1 MRGVTDEQLTLAKV
15 YANAMIQL
23 TETQAETDLLARE
36 LNEFATL
43 VNENAE
49 LETFLASPTID
60 RDTRQTAIEKLFRG
74 EYSDLFDSG
83 SQQQRSLEPGASGG
97 RGLFAGARR
106 AARANTGLRANGDT
120 AERGTAYQFEGC
132 GSTLHG
138 QGGRADRECRRFAD
152 RRTCRPGRRR
162 EVRRHR
168 SDEIVT
174 DRFGVARVRGA
185 RGVRRSGS
193 RGRRAG
199 LDVEMSK
206 QKND

>member
-74 EYSDLFDSG
+74 EYSDLFVNSIQVLNSKG
-83 SQQQRSLEPGASGG
+83 RSNLVRAVAEAYSLAREERLGRIRVFVRTATPLSEELRISLKGA
-97 RGLFAGARR
+97 ARR
-106 AARANTGLRANGDT
+106 YTGKEAELIESVDASLIGGLVVQVGD
-120 AERGTAYQFEGC
+120 EKFDGTVRTRLSRI
-132 GSTLHG
+132 GSAL
-138 QGGRADRECRRFAD
+138 RECAV
-152 RRTCRPGRRR
+152 R
-162 EVRRHR
+162 EVFG
-168 SDEIVT
+168 
-174 DRFGVARVRGA
+174 DRVHVEGA
-185 RGVRRSGS
+185 PG
-193 RGRRAG
+193 
-199 LDVEMSK
+199 
-206 QKND
+206 